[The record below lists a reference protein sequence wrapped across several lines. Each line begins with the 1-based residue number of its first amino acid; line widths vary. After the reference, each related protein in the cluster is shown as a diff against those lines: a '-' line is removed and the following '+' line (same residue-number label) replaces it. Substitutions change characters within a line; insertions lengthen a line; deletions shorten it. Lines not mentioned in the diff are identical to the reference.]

1 MRVDRELTLEDG
13 RRHEDDARAAIGCE
27 AAGEIEGVL
36 RLLAIEQ
43 RHDDGAIGDR
53 PRPACEA
60 PGTVTQDVDVWEL
73 HFRSWYGTEARITFG
88 SKSRSRLR

>member
-1 MRVDRELTLEDG
+1 MRVDRELALEDC
-13 RRHEDDARAAIGCE
+13 RSHEDDPGPTVGSE
-27 AAGEIEGVL
+27 AAGEVERML
-36 RLLAIEQ
+36 RLLPIEQ